1 MLTQSVLIERPWK
14 LTKSRKAKKK
24 KKNRTKVCNL
34 AKQVEDKF
42 AAENTD
48 I

>member
-1 MLTQSVLIERPWK
+1 METHKKPK
-14 LTKSRKAKKK
+14 TKKK
-24 KKNRTKVCNL
+24 KKKKTKVCNL
-34 AKQVEDKF
+34 TKQVEDKF

>member
-24 KKNRTKVCNL
+24 KNRTKVCNL
-34 AKQVEDKF
+34 TKQVEDKF

>member
-1 MLTQSVLIERPWK
+1 METHK
-14 LTKSRKAKKK
+14 KSKSWKKK
-24 KKNRTKVCNL
+24 KKKRTKVCNL
-34 AKQVEDKF
+34 TKQVEDKF